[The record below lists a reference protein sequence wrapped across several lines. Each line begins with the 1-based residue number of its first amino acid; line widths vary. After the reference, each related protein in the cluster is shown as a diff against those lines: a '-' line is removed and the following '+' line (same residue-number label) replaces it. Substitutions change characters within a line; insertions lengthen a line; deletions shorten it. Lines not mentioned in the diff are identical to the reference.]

1 MINKGILRGY
11 MCKTNCKH
19 IFKISAYS
27 AAEGYSAVCVKCGT
41 EIIVGHET
49 SKIDSA
55 DKKNKVLA

>member
-1 MINKGILRGY
+1 